1 MIAITD
7 TIALDPR
14 EIEEHFLRAGGPGG
28 QNVNKVETAV
38 QLRFD
43 LRNSPSLPDDL
54 RTRALRLAGSRL
66 TKEGILVITARRFRS
81 QARAC
86 FQSTVTVC
94 RDTPSTWAVSSAVRP
109 PKKRRSITCF
119 CRSLISPNS
128 GAAPCSVS
136 AISPRGQ
143 KGLIQWSA

>member
-7 TIALDPR
+7 TVALDPR

-81 QARAC
+81 QDRNREDALDRLVALLKRAAEPP
-86 FQSTVTVC
+86 
-94 RDTPSTWAVSSAVRP
+94 TPRRATRPSRAV
-109 PKKRRSITCF
+109 KKRRLDAKARRGAVKKL
-119 CRSLISPNS
+119 RSGKPE
-128 GAAPCSVS
+128 VE
-136 AISPRGQ
+136 
-143 KGLIQWSA
+143 

>member
-7 TIALDPR
+7 TVALDPR

-54 RTRALRLAGSRL
+54 RARALRLAGSRL

-81 QARAC
+81 QERNREDALDRLVALLKRAAEPP
-86 FQSTVTVC
+86 
-94 RDTPSTWAVSSAVRP
+94 TPRRATRPSRAV
-109 PKKRRSITCF
+109 KRR
-119 CRSLISPNS
+119 RLDAKARR
-128 GAAPCSVS
+128 GAVKRLRTSKPEVE
-136 AISPRGQ
+136 
-143 KGLIQWSA
+143 

>member
-81 QARAC
+81 QDRNREDALDRLVALLKRAAEPP
-86 FQSTVTVC
+86 
-94 RDTPSTWAVSSAVRP
+94 TPRRATRPSRAV
-109 PKKRRSITCF
+109 KKRRLDAKARRGAVKKL
-119 CRSLISPNS
+119 RSGKPE
-128 GAAPCSVS
+128 VE
-136 AISPRGQ
+136 
-143 KGLIQWSA
+143 